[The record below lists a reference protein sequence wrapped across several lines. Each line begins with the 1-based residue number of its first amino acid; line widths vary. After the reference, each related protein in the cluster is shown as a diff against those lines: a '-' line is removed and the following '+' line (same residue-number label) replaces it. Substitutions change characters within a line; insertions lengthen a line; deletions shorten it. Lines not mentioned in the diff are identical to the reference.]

1 MLESRSRQ
9 TRLYGSDSSTASVY
23 AWGEG
28 KAKKKIALILHAYFL
43 FLTLQKKGGEA
54 MSPYLH
60 PLKTPAHTIYA
71 RLMLMLQVL
80 GDDFQRR

>member
-43 FLTLQKKGGEA
+43 FLTLQKKRGGGYVSI
-54 MSPYLH
+54 SPPPQDPSAYNICQ
-60 PLKTPAHTIYA
+60 TDVNVTSS
-71 RLMLMLQVL
+71 
-80 GDDFQRR
+80 RR